1 MPNKTR
7 VRQIILPSPQ
17 RGPRSGSRRQDTR
30 SDQAAAGEAQLAQ
43 QSGGLAETL
52 GPEKM
57 LEGVLL
63 CENPRIVELAEG
75 SAGGLHR
82 GQRGPGSI

>member
-1 MPNKTR
+1 MWLWCAHPIVPWSREQHTPHRPQMDRSSDRQVHTR
-7 VRQIILPSPQ
+7 V
-17 RGPRSGSRRQDTR
+17 
-30 SDQAAAGEAQLAQ
+30 
-43 QSGGLAETL
+43 

-63 CENPRIVELAEG
+63 RENPRMVELAEG
-75 SAGGLHR
+75 SAGGLYR